1 MCGEYS
7 ALYERP
13 DATKN
18 NRCTLLPDLLPNSV
32 ARAGMSADDDPVIAQ
47 KPPHS
52 GTYRDKQKLIE
63 MGWIEFRVRC
73 FQPLSHL
80 SGIYQPPLRNLNGL

>member
-1 MCGEYS
+1 M
-7 ALYERP
+7 RDP
-13 DATKN
+13 TTKN

-32 ARAGMSADDDPVIAQ
+32 ARAGTSADDDLVIAQ
-47 KPPHS
+47 KPRHS
-52 GTYRDKQKLIE
+52 GTYRDKRKLIE

-80 SGIYQPPLRNLNGL
+80 SGARNGPNKDPEWTGAM